1 MLASDFLAPCLVADN
16 LLAWRPSKQP
26 SFAAEPCLVVLVM
39 GFAMKDRDVRHLWLS
54 TIQNDSW
61 LPASNQ
67 DFAVATHRSQPHTRI
82 QLFAAT
88 LPESENVK
96 LLWVLL
102 NWKNMLPSLLYCTGQ
117 NVVSIMVDFRVA
129 ARCPCSCGT
138 FFSVAFQ

>member
-1 MLASDFLAPCLVADN
+1 LLRTSSPRAWWLTIYWLGGPQNSHHSPQSLV
-16 LLAWRPSKQP
+16 WS
-26 SFAAEPCLVVLVM
+26 VLVM

-96 LLWVLL
+96 LLWVPLK
-102 NWKNMLPSLLYCTGQ
+102 WKNMLPSLLYCTGQ